1 MLQEVQSK
9 PLQKMV
15 FIKQFL
21 IEDHSQLHEILKE
34 YQECKNTDAEKAK
47 NLFSDF
53 KKRLE
58 RHIMWEEEIISP
70 VIESSK
76 NKSSKPQ
83 LGTRE
88 EHKRIRVLLQQIEEE
103 LLKKTAQ
110 TDLLEK
116 ELNEILATHNE
127 KEEYILYPW
136 VDSVLGKSESV
147 EVIEKM
153 KNYNAQL

>member
-1 MLQEVQSK
+1 
-9 PLQKMV
+9 MV

-21 IEDHSQLHEILKE
+21 IEDHKKLHKILKE
-34 YQECKNTDAEKAK
+34 YQEYKGADFEKAK
-47 NLFSDF
+47 NLFSAF

-103 LLKKTAQ
+103 LLKKTTQ

-116 ELNEILATHNE
+116 KLNKILTTHNE

-153 KNYNAQL
+153 KSYNAQL

>member
-1 MLQEVQSK
+1 MLQEVESK

-21 IEDHSQLHEILKE
+21 IEDHNQLHEILKE
-34 YQECKNTDAEKAK
+34 YQECKNTDTEKAK
-47 NLFSDF
+47 NLFSNF

-58 RHIMWEEEIISP
+58 RHIVWEEGIISP
-70 VIESSK
+70 VIENSK

-88 EHKRIRVLLQQIEEE
+88 EHKHIRALLQQIEEGLSE
-103 LLKKTAQ
+103 KITK

-116 ELNEILATHNE
+116 KLNEILATHNE

-136 VDSVLGKSESV
+136 VDSILSESESR

-153 KNYNAQL
+153 KSYIL